1 MLTRAW
7 LALARHAAETAQGA
21 VLFPLSVRVLFLVFA
36 SLLPFGSSPKEA
48 MQVTGF
54 TVPVLLF
61 SAFTWAA
68 IDLIGLATG
77 RRRDDH
83 DHAGK

>member
-7 LALARHAAETAQGA
+7 LALARHAAETAQA
-21 VLFPLSVRVLFLVFA
+21 PLSVRVLLLVFA

-61 SAFTWAA
+61 AAFTWAA